1 MNINNVLTKNWS
13 TQAKQSSLDVNSRGT
28 RRQLQF
34 FLFVYTIQ
42 YDICVGY
49 LHIVH

>member
-1 MNINNVLTKNWS
+1 MLIVGELGDSYN
-13 TQAKQSSLDVNSRGT
+13 
-28 RRQLQF
+28 F
-34 FLFVYTIQ
+34 FFVYTIQ